1 MDEHLYHETADIV
14 NRTLS
19 KERNLRTLVYNSSYA
34 NKKKLLRLCCET
46 LKYRTYLE
54 KLMKQPG
61 VTDVLRD
68 RAIQSNRTLLMILL
82 YEFVIGSA
90 FRHVPRKL
98 AIAISTNQ
106 KAISQAVEEL
116 EARGEGWAQKEPQ
129 EAPVQIPRYARV
141 NAIKWSMEE
150 AEENLAKEQWVVQ
163 KMEDGTSP
171 EVFRQRV
178 AEMTEE
184 LVYWDPHIDYLL
196 VFHPKTQIHNYWMVT
211 EGYLIL
217 QDKASCLP
225 AFLANPT
232 PYTHVFDICSAPG
245 MKTSHLAAVLNNQGK
260 VWAIDK
266 ANDRFEVMTSMLER
280 AGVTIASPFC
290 GDFLK
295 VDVTDKKFKKVKTA
309 VVDPPCSGSG
319 IVKRM
324 DNLLGAEPKN
334 ERRLNGL
341 HNLQVMILK
350 HAMRLPN
357 LERIVYSTCSVHEEE
372 DESVLEEIVSDP
384 NCPFELIDALPSWKH
399 RGLSSYEFGEKCLRA
414 DPKVDLTNGFFVA
427 VFERKQE

>member
-1 MDEHLYHETADIV
+1 MDDQLYYETADIV

-19 KERNLRTLVYNSSYA
+19 KERNLRTLVYNSSYG

-46 LKYRTYLE
+46 LKYRSYLE
-54 KLMKQPG
+54 KLMRQPG
-61 VTDVLRD
+61 VSDLLRHK
-68 RAIQSNRTLLMILL
+68 AIQNNRTLLSILL

-90 FRHVPRKL
+90 FRLVPRQF

-106 KAISQAVEEL
+106 KAITHAVEEL
-116 EARGEGWAQKEPQ
+116 DAKGEGWVQEEPR

-141 NAIKWSMEE
+141 NAIKWSMED
-150 AEENLAKEQWVVQ
+150 AEENLTKEQWVLK
-163 KMEDGTSP
+163 KMENGESP
-171 EVFRQRV
+171 EGFRKAV

-184 LVYWDPHIDYLL
+184 LVYFDPHIDYLL
-196 VFHPKTQIHNYWMVT
+196 VFHPNTQIHNYWMVT

-225 AFLANPT
+225 AFLAEPT

-245 MKTSHLAAVLNNQGK
+245 MKTSHLAAILNNQGK

-266 ANDRFEVMTSMLER
+266 ANDRFEIMKSMLDR

-295 VDVTDKKFKKVKTA
+295 VDVNDKKFKKVKTA

-334 ERRLNGL
+334 QRRLNGL

-350 HAMRLPN
+350 HALKLPN
-357 LERIVYSTCSVHEEE
+357 LERLVYSTCSVHEEE
-372 DESVLEEIVSDP
+372 DESVIEEVVSDP
-384 NCPFELIDALPSWKH
+384 ECPFELLNALPSWKH
-399 RGLSSYEFGEKCLRA
+399 RGLPSFEFGENCLRA
-414 DPKVDLTNGFFVA
+414 DPKTDLTNGFFVA
-427 VFERKQE
+427 VFVRKQ